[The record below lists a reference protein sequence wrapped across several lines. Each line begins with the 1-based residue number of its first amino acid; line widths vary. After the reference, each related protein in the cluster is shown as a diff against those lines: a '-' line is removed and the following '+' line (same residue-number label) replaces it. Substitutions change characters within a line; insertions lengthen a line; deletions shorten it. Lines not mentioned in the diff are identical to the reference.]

1 MGVCNSIDK
10 DDHNLSH
17 NVINI
22 VTSSRNPPEAWFV
35 NGQKIN
41 GPVRTRKDGKLYVC
55 YRNGFEELLKTNK
68 PTKCR
73 TANDSFD
80 DYYLGY
86 IQNENQIKLFVTL
99 KERDVSITN
108 DSKYDLKV
116 EYYEK
121 RVTRCGNGLQC
132 SYHKKETYLLK
143 QTFGKYP
150 SKKLRIYTL
159 AGNEIK
165 FMEKKKEGYF
175 FIQYDQI
182 IDGLK
187 ISFDKTTE
195 KFTITDQ

>member
-1 MGVCNSIDK
+1 
-10 DDHNLSH
+10 
-17 NVINI
+17 
-22 VTSSRNPPEAWFV
+22 V
-35 NGQKIN
+35 NGQKID
-41 GPVRTRKDGKLYVC
+41 GPVRAHKDGKLHVC
-55 YRNGFEELLKTNK
+55 YRNGFEEILNLNE
-68 PTKCR
+68 PTKCH
-73 TANDSFD
+73 TANDLFD

-86 IQNENQIKLFVTL
+86 IQSGNQIRLFITL

-121 RVTRCGNGLQC
+121 RITRCGNGLQC

-159 AGNEIK
+159 KGNEIK
-165 FMEKKKEGYF
+165 FMEKNKQGYF
-175 FIQYDQI
+175 FIQDDRI

-187 ISFDKTTE
+187 ISFDKTAE
-195 KFTITDQ
+195 KFTIIDQ